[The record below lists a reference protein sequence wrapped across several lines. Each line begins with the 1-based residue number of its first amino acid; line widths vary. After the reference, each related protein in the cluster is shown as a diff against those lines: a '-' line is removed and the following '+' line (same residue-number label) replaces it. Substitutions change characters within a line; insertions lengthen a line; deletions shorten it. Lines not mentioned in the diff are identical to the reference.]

1 MRRLTGSPASD
12 SVRSEAAIGAARASG
27 ANSHAEKIM
36 RLATGAVMMQ
46 AVAVA
51 AELDLADL
59 LAGGP
64 MPVAELSRAID
75 CPEGPLRR
83 LLRSLVSV
91 GLCEHRDDDCFSL
104 TDAGRLLQRSTG
116 ASLHDW
122 AIWCGRH
129 LWTNWGNLKHSVRT
143 GESARRVM
151 TRRSIWDHLDEDAET
166 AAVFDGAMA
175 EITRFVAASVLVCY
189 DFSRANVVADVA
201 GGRGD
206 LLQAILSRYP
216 AARGVLFDRPHA
228 IEGARRRFGTSGLDT
243 RCEFITGSFFDFVP
257 PGADVYLLKNVLHD
271 WDDER
276 CIEILRRCRNAMDS
290 QARLLIVEGILP
302 SRWRNDVQHQNIA
315 KRDLTM
321 LVGPGGC
328 ERSEAEFREL
338 LIATDFT
345 CSRIVPAQLGLFLI
359 EASPTA

>member
-1 MRRLTGSPASD
+1 
-12 SVRSEAAIGAARASG
+12 
-27 ANSHAEKIM
+27 M

-51 AELDLADL
+51 AELGLADL
-59 LAGGP
+59 LASGP
-64 MPVAELSRAID
+64 MPVADLSHAIGS
-75 CPEGPLRR
+75 PEGPLRR
-83 LLRSLVSV
+83 LLRSLASV
-91 GLCEHRDDDCFSL
+91 GLCEQRGDDCFSL
-104 TDAGRLLQRSTG
+104 TNAGRLLQRGTG

-129 LWTNWGNLKHSVRT
+129 LWTNWGNLKHSVKT

-175 EITRFVAASVLVCY
+175 ELTRFVAASVLACY

-206 LLQAILSRYP
+206 LLQAILSRHP
-216 AARGVLFDRPHA
+216 AGRGVLFDRPHA
-228 IEGARRRFGTSGLDT
+228 IEGARGRFASSGLDT

-257 PGADVYLLKNVLHD
+257 SGAEVYLLKNVLHD

-276 CIEILRRCRNAMDS
+276 CIEILRRCRAAMGS
-290 QARLLIVEGILP
+290 HAQLLIIEGILP
-302 SRWRNDVQHQNIA
+302 SRWRNNVQHQNIA

-328 ERSEAEFREL
+328 ERSEAEFCEL
-338 LIATDFT
+338 LAATDFT
-345 CSRIVPAQLGLFLI
+345 CSKIVPAQFGLFVI

>member
-1 MRRLTGSPASD
+1 MRRLTKTPASD
-12 SVRSEAAIGAARASG
+12 IARPEAAIGGGRASG
-27 ANSHAEKIM
+27 VNRHAERIM

-59 LAGGP
+59 LASGP
-64 MPVAELSRAID
+64 LPVADLSHATG

-83 LLRSLVSV
+83 LLRSLASM
-91 GLCEHRDDDCFSL
+91 GLCEQRDGDCFSL
-104 TDAGRLLQRSTG
+104 TSAGRLLQGGTG

-129 LWTNWGNLKHSVRT
+129 LWTQWGNLKHSLKTGKSVRQ
-143 GESARRVM
+143 VM
-151 TRRSIWDHLDEDAET
+151 TRRPIWDHLDEDAET

-175 EITRFVAASVLVCY
+175 ELTRFGAASVLACY
-189 DFSRANVVADVA
+189 DFSRANVVADIA
-201 GGRGD
+201 GGCGD
-206 LLQAILSRYP
+206 LLQAILSRYTG
-216 AARGVLFDRPHA
+216 ARGVLFDRPHA
-228 IEGARRRFGTSGLDT
+228 IDGARKRFETSGLDT

-276 CIEILRRCRNAMDS
+276 CIEILRRCRIAMGS
-290 QARLLIVEGILP
+290 HARLLIVEGVLP
-302 SRWRNDVQHQNIA
+302 SRWRNNVQHQNIA

-328 ERSEAEFREL
+328 ERSEAEFCGL
-338 LIATDFT
+338 LTATDFT
-345 CSRIVPAQLGLFLI
+345 CSKIVPAQFGLFVI
-359 EASPTA
+359 EALPGA

>member
-1 MRRLTGSPASD
+1 MERLRGLSASDTEQSEATIAVARTGSVNGD
-12 SVRSEAAIGAARASG
+12 VEQ
-27 ANSHAEKIM
+27 IM
-36 RLATGAVMMQ
+36 RLATGALMMQ

-59 LAGGP
+59 LVGGP
-64 MPVAELSRAID
+64 KPVAELSHATG
-75 CPEGPLRR
+75 CPKGPLRR
-83 LLRSLVSV
+83 LLRSLASV
-91 GLCEHRDDDCFSL
+91 GLCEQRDDDCFSL
-104 TDAGRLLQRSTG
+104 TSAGRLLQRG
-116 ASLHDW
+116 PDASLHDW

-129 LWTNWGNLKHSVRT
+129 LWSNWGKLKHSLKT
-143 GESARRVM
+143 GESARQVM
-151 TRRSIWDHLDEDAET
+151 TGRSIWDHLDENAET
-166 AAVFDGAMA
+166 AAVFNGAMA
-175 EITRFVAASVLVCY
+175 EVTRLVGASMLDCY
-189 DFSRANVVADVA
+189 DFSRANVVADV
-201 GGRGD
+201 GGGHGD

-216 AARGVLFDRPHA
+216 VARGVLFDRPHA
-228 IEGARRRFGTSGLDT
+228 IEGARRRFGTSGLDA

-276 CIEILRRCRNAMDS
+276 CIEILRRCRIAMGS
-290 QARLLIVEGILP
+290 QARLLIIEGILP

-315 KRDLTM
+315 RRDLTM

-338 LIATDFT
+338 LTATDLT
-345 CSRIVPAQLGLFLI
+345 CLRIVPAQLSLFVI